1 MNQIGTFGLFAYLIA
16 SKTMPIGFP
25 IKAFAD
31 DADSIQV
38 HEAENGQA
46 ILDLNGKVIRWTVA
60 NPLVISIAVMPNTV
74 EDDILAVIYNA
85 NRVSKTSKSVNDSI
99 NLMVKYPNGGIRT
112 FVQGRI
118 VAGPSAYTATAE
130 GRMVGNIYTFAFG
143 DQYALTVAAVL
154 NTIAGQLGIGDKISS
169 ITGL

>member
-1 MNQIGTFGLFAYLIA
+1 MKQVGTFGLFAYLIA

-38 HEAENGQA
+38 HEADNGQA
-46 ILDLNGKVIRWTVA
+46 VLDLNGKVIRWTVA
-60 NPLVISIAVMPNTV
+60 SPISISIAVLPNTA

-85 NRVSKTSKSVNDSI
+85 NRVSRTSKSVNDSI
-99 NLMVKYPNGGIRT
+99 NLMVNFPNGGIRT

-118 VAGPSAYTATAE
+118 ISGPSAYTATAD

-154 NTIAGQLGIGDKISS
+154 NTIAGQLGVGDKISS